1 MFGVC
6 IVVLILGTV
15 ITLTS
20 RKERNPNLEGSE
32 EEPLLQKRREI
43 LKTSDDNE
51 PEMIIKA
58 NSVQGNGIL

>member
-1 MFGVC
+1 MC

-58 NSVQGNGIL
+58 NSVEGNGS

>member
-1 MFGVC
+1 MC

-58 NSVQGNGIL
+58 NSVQGNAI

>member
-1 MFGVC
+1 MC

-58 NSVQGNGIL
+58 TSVQGNAI